1 MNRQFEYTSAM
12 QDLHFTPQQKVEI
25 AARAAEAAQA
35 APRRKRRPI
44 GRTALIAA
52 CLTVVLAVACTA
64 IGCVIGCGV
73 GLIRSIPTQPGQPPL
88 QRGLLQMAR
97 AVLAVYVEFFRG
109 TPLMLQLMVVYYG
122 PFLLFDFT
130 PPGNWRFGAVI
141 VGFVINYAAYFA
153 EIYRAGY
160 ESIPVG
166 QFEAAQVLGYT
177 GGQTFGRILLPQMI
191 RRVLP
196 PVTNEVI
203 TLVKD
208 TSLASVIGTVEMFT
222 RAKQIVASPNTPGML
237 ALAAAGLFYYV
248 FNYIVAFAMER
259 AERSLAYY
267 Q

>member
-1 MNRQFEYTSAM
+1 MEVSLTRVTTSLVTLGMIVALLRM
-12 QDLHFTPQQKVEI
+12 SKV
-25 AARAAEAAQA
+25 
-35 APRRKRRPI
+35 K
-44 GRTALIAA
+44 
-52 CLTVVLAVACTA
+52 VVSAVT
-64 IGCVIGCGV
+64 
-73 GLIRSIPTQPGQPPL
+73 R
-88 QRGLLQMAR
+88 
-97 AVLAVYVEFFRG
+97 FFITILRG
-109 TPLMLQLMVVYYG
+109 TPLMLQLLAVTYG
-122 PFLLFDFT
+122 PYYL
-130 PPGNWRFGAVI
+130 FGANVARNKLIPVVI
-141 VGFVINYAAYFA
+141 AFAINYAAYFA

-166 QFEAAQVLGYT
+166 QLEAAQVLGYT

>member
-1 MNRQFEYTSAM
+1 MEFATMMELLLSGLA
-12 QDLHFTPQQKVEI
+12 FTVQIFLVTLVGSLPLGVLVAFGRMSRFKPI
-25 AARAAEAAQA
+25 ALVTRFY
-35 APRRKRRPI
+35 I
-44 GRTALIAA
+44 S
-52 CLTVVLAVACTA
+52 V
-64 IGCVIGCGV
+64 
-73 GLIRSIPTQPGQPPL
+73 
-88 QRGLLQMAR
+88 M
-97 AVLAVYVEFFRG
+97 RG
-109 TPLMLQLMVVYYG
+109 TPLMLQLMALMFGPYY
-122 PFLLFDFT
+122 LLGLNMGGD
-130 PPGNWRFGAVI
+130 WKYWACSI
-141 VGFVINYAAYFA
+141 GFIINYAAYFA

-166 QFEAAQVLGYT
+166 QFEAAQVLGYRK
-177 GGQTFGRILLPQMI
+177 GQTFFRIILPQMVK
-191 RRVLP
+191 RVLP
-196 PVTNEVI
+196 SVTNEVI

>member
-1 MNRQFEYTSAM
+1 MTNPWPSGSSGR
-12 QDLHFTPQQKVEI
+12 LV
-25 AARAAEAAQA
+25 AA
-35 APRRKRRPI
+35 
-44 GRTALIAA
+44 
-52 CLTVVLAVACTA
+52 VVAFA
-64 IGCVIGCGV
+64 
-73 GLIRSIPTQPGQPPL
+73 
-88 QRGLLQMAR
+88 
-97 AVLAVYVEFFRG
+97 
-109 TPLMLQLMVVYYG
+109 
-122 PFLLFDFT
+122 
-130 PPGNWRFGAVI
+130 
-141 VGFVINYAAYFA
+141 INYACYFS
-153 EIYRAGY
+153 EIYRGGI
-160 ESIPVG
+160 ESISAG
-166 QFEAAQVLGYT
+166 QYEAAQVLGYT

-203 TLVKD
+203 TLAKD

>member
-1 MNRQFEYTSAM
+1 MDIGNKIRELRTRKGLTLEELASRSELTKGFLSQLERDLTSPSI
-12 QDLHFTPQQKVEI
+12 DSLSDI
-25 AARAAEAAQA
+25 LEAL
-35 APRRKRRPI
+35 
-44 GRTALIAA
+44 GTN
-52 CLTVVLAVACTA
+52 LA
-64 IGCVIGCGV
+64 
-73 GLIRSIPTQPGQPPL
+73 
-88 QRGLLQMAR
+88 
-97 AVLAVYVEFFRG
+97 EFF
-109 TPLMLQLMVVYYG
+109 QEDKNDQ
-122 PFLLFDFT
+122 FIFHADDF
-130 PPGNWRFGAVI
+130 
-141 VGFVINYAAYFA
+141 FVDEREDYFA

>member
-1 MNRQFEYTSAM
+1 MSRFKPLAWLATLYIS
-12 QDLHFTPQQKVEI
+12 
-25 AARAAEAAQA
+25 
-35 APRRKRRPI
+35 
-44 GRTALIAA
+44 
-52 CLTVVLAVACTA
+52 VL
-64 IGCVIGCGV
+64 
-73 GLIRSIPTQPGQPPL
+73 
-88 QRGLLQMAR
+88 
-97 AVLAVYVEFFRG
+97 RG
-109 TPLMLQLMVVYYG
+109 TPLMLQLMALMFGPYY
-122 PFLLFDFT
+122 L
-130 PPGNWRFGAVI
+130 FGAQLGAGWKFWACDI
-141 VGFVINYAAYFA
+141 GFILNYAAYFA

>member
-1 MNRQFEYTSAM
+1 MMALMGSGLT
-12 QDLHFTPQQKVEI
+12 LT
-25 AARAAEAAQA
+25 AQ
-35 APRRKRRPI
+35 I
-44 GRTALIAA
+44 FVVTLVGALP
-52 CLTVVLAVACTA
+52 LGVVVALCRMSRFKPLAWLATLY
-64 IGCVIGCGV
+64 I
-73 GLIRSIPTQPGQPPL
+73 S
-88 QRGLLQMAR
+88 
-97 AVLAVYVEFFRG
+97 VLRG
-109 TPLMLQLMVVYYG
+109 TPLMLQLMALMFGPYY
-122 PFLLFDFT
+122 L
-130 PPGNWRFGAVI
+130 FGAQLGAGWKFWACDI
-141 VGFVINYAAYFA
+141 GFILNYAAYFA